1 MPTLDVEFEIFCA
14 ECGTDLGNGVEVKEA
29 EAFEDYVFVPPCEK
43 CLEAAK
49 DEGDAEGYAQGEQ
62 EALAAQEDVDEAYE
76 RGRKEGYAEGYDEG
90 YKAGVEE

>member
-1 MPTLDVEFEIFCA
+1 MPALEADFEIFCA
-14 ECGTDLGNGVEVKEA
+14 ECGTDLGNGVEVKEPGA
-29 EAFEDYVFVPPCEK
+29 HGARVYVQPCAD

-49 DEGDAEGYAQGEQ
+49 DEGDAEGYARGEQ